1 MISKADLH
9 IHTYFSDWLDS
20 PEQIVKTA
28 SIKELAVIAICDH
41 NRIKGAQ
48 KAQEFAQAHPYLGV
62 EVIVGEEITTV
73 NGHILGLFLK
83 ERIKPGLTAE
93 ETIEKIHQQKGLAIL
108 PHPFHFYIGKKRGHV
123 SAGKLMDR
131 LPIDGLEVI
140 CNSSAASWWANM
152 KAALKNASSMH
163 TAIGSSDAHDA
174 HFLGHGYTLFA
185 GRTAADLRLA
195 IEMKKCTAHYH
206 FWSLS
211 DLYRYL
217 HTGIQ
222 NLAKYYLGSGKRAEL

>member
-1 MISKADLH
+1 MKSKADLH
-9 IHTYFSDWLDS
+9 IHTYFSDGFDS
-20 PEQIVKTA
+20 PEQIVRAA

-62 EVIVGEEITTV
+62 EVIIGEEITTV

-93 ETIEKIHQQKGLAIL
+93 ETIEKIHKQKGLAIL
-108 PHPFHFYIGKKRGHV
+108 PHPFHFYIGKKRGHI
-123 SAGKLMDR
+123 SAGKLMDK

-140 CNSSAASWWANM
+140 CNSSFASWWANM

-163 TAIGSSDAHDA
+163 TAIGS
-174 HFLGHGYTLFA
+174 
-185 GRTAADLRLA
+185 TAAELRLA
-195 IEMKKCTAHYH
+195 IETKKCTAHYH
-206 FWSLS
+206 FWSLR
-211 DLYRYL
+211 DLVRSGYSGL
-217 HTGIQ
+217 Q
-222 NLAKYYLGSGKRAEL
+222 NLAKYYLGSSKRAEL